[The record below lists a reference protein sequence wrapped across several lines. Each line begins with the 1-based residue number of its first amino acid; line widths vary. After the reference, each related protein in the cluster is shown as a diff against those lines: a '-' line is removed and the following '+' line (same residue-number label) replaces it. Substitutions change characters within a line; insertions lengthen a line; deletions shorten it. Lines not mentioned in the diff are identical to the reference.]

1 MRTGGRE
8 CFTHCGDGCCCE
20 KRFPMFGPGAS
31 RTNRLGETL
40 AERRIR
46 ERDEFAARVRR
57 ITDAGGIAG
66 ISGPEG
72 FF

>member
-1 MRTGGRE
+1 
-8 CFTHCGDGCCCE
+8 
-20 KRFPMFGPGAS
+20 MFGPGAS
-31 RTNRLGETL
+31 RANRLGETL

-66 ISGPEG
+66 MSGPEG